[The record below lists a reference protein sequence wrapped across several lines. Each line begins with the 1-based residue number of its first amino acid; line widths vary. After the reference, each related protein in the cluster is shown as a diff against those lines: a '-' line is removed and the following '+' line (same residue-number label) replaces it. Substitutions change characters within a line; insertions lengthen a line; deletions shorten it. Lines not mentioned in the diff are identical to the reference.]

1 MRLPVEV
8 EPLRFLAGT
17 CPSRRWWARTVSAKG
32 VASEDPSGLEQ
43 KLFLPHA
50 SFDAPSTRTPGFEAE
65 VAPN

>member
-1 MRLPVEV
+1 M
-8 EPLRFLAGT
+8 
-17 CPSRRWWARTVSAKG
+17 SAKG